1 MIASERSICRTPSF
15 SGFTLVELL
24 VVMLIIGL
32 ISVLALPTVLSSLS
46 DRQVSEAARILQGGM
61 VGARDSAIHNNAPSG
76 IRLLPSPTFNGIN
89 AATGQLDPT
98 LMLAAD
104 RFVPIEPAPDY
115 TEGFVSILGPSAL
128 LSVPYPGPGG
138 GSYPFYTPGSGVL
151 MIEESVYATNPN
163 PSVLIPNP
171 PTSWFW
177 NIRVGDEIQVN
188 QTGPWFK
195 VVGPMT
201 VKPSDGNSEM
211 FVNVGPPGPL
221 NRQTSPLIRV
231 YNGTLYYP
239 EFLLLVNSRDDN
251 ANGWVDE
258 GWDGV
263 DNNGDGNIDELAEW
277 ETELWP
283 ETFVSQSTVNAPYR
297 IRRRPAPV
305 SGGRAISLPSNVVV
319 DLTTWGTTRERS
331 RLPVNPYTGYVEFLV
346 NSGGDVVP
354 STIYSSPASF
364 GMSSAFFH
372 FWIAER
378 SDVFNPGAGTAAPLL
393 PLPAGAGSA
402 PQDGRQIQG
411 PYQLLTL
418 FTRSGLLVT
427 NPNAPFDNPTTPANG
442 TAYNPNWPFL
452 QAQQG
457 AVGGF

>member
-1 MIASERSICRTPSF
+1 MHCRNPSKHPAP
-15 SGFTLVELL
+15 SVPGFTLLELL
-24 VVMLIIGL
+24 VVLLIIGL
-32 ISVLALPTVLSSLS
+32 VSVLVLPAVITSLS
-46 DRQVSEAARILQGGM
+46 DRQVSETARILQGGL

-76 IRLLPSPTFNGIN
+76 IRLLPSPTFSGIN
-89 AATGQLDPT
+89 ANGLLDPT
-98 LMLAAD
+98 LPLAAD

-115 TEGFVSILGPSAL
+115 MEGFVNIFGPGSG

-138 GSYPFYTPGSGVL
+138 GSYPFYTPGSDVL
-151 MIEESVYATNPN
+151 LIEECVYQPNANPA
-163 PSVLIPNP
+163 VLLPNP

-177 NIRVGDEIQVN
+177 NIRIGDEIQVN
-188 QTGPWFK
+188 QAGPWFK

-201 VKPSDGNSEM
+201 VTPAGGNSEM

-239 EFLLLVNSRDDN
+239 EFLLLVNGQDDN

-263 DNNGDGNIDELAEW
+263 DNNGNGTIDELAEW
-277 ETELWP
+277 ESELWP
-283 ETFVSQSTVNAPYR
+283 NTFVAQSTVNFPYR

-305 SGGRAISLPSNVVV
+305 SGGRVTSLPSNVVV

-331 RLPVNPYTGYVEFLV
+331 RLPVNLYTGYVDILV
-346 NSGGDVVP
+346 NPNGEIVP
-354 STIYSSPASF
+354 TTIYSTPASF

-372 FWIAER
+372 FWISER
-378 SDVFNPGAGTAAPLL
+378 SDVFAPAAGTTAPLL
-393 PLPAGAGSA
+393 PLPVGVG
-402 PQDGRQIQG
+402 PIPPNGQQIQG

-418 FTRSGLLVT
+418 FSRSGLLT
-427 NPNAPFDNPTTPANG
+427 HNPNVPFDNPSAPVNG
-442 TAYNPNWPFL
+442 TSYNANWPFL

-457 AVGGF
+457 VSGGY